1 MIFPHPKQGRA
12 RYLGLAFAGTQILA
26 LFAILLSAIGVPGQ
40 QASHPKTKQAPPSM
54 GVATGAAHAAIK
66 DSHSRP
72 ITAGGFVDDAPI
84 VFSDITKQAGLEKFL
99 HRSGSPDKKT
109 ILETVGSGVALLDY
123 DNDGWLD
130 IYLLNGS
137 TIAALK
143 GKETPPRAMLFHNN
157 HDGTF
162 SEVTAK
168 AGVAN
173 QRWGFGVAVGDYD
186 NDGWPDIYVANYGKN
201 RLYHNNHDGT
211 FTDVAEK
218 AGVALGGWST
228 GPTWGD
234 YDHDGLLDLFV
245 PGYLKFDLEHPPIA
259 GQGLIPASF
268 CQFRGIAVMCGPRG
282 LPGEPDH
289 LFHNNGDGTF
299 TDVSVQAGVSDPSGY
314 YGLAAVFV
322 DVDDDGW
329 VDLAVAN
336 DSVPNYLYR
345 NRRNGAFE
353 DISYASGFALSE
365 DGREQASMG
374 IAVGD
379 YNRDGKVDLFTTT
392 FSDDYK
398 TLYRNDG
405 ANNFTDVTYRVGLAG
420 PTIPF
425 LAWGTAFLDFDNDS
439 LLDIFI
445 VNGHVYPEVDRQD
458 WGTTWAE
465 RPQLFRN
472 LDGSK
477 FEEVPPATG
486 SGLAD
491 VITGRGAA
499 FGDLF
504 NTGQIDVVINNI
516 DSTPTLLGNVVKNG
530 NHWLTLKLIGGPKSP
545 RDAIGAKVFLT
556 AGGVRQRAEVVSGG
570 SYGSSSDPRVHFG
583 LGSATK
589 VDKIEIHWPSG
600 TRQKATVPGVDRIV
614 IIEEGKIT
622 AEGIYSDRPPNRWD
636 SRSAPST
643 QGSPAPRFLFCQRP
657 ETDESNIMGKIWHS
671 SYWKFW
677 HGRRWP
683 EELAL
688 LAVLLLSLC
697 QHFSFT

>member
-1 MIFPHPKQGRA
+1 
-12 RYLGLAFAGTQILA
+12 LSLAGSRI
-26 LFAILLSAIGVPGQ
+26 AILFSISFFPLVTNGQ
-40 QASHPKTKQAPPSM
+40 QQQKPEPSQGM
-54 GVATGAAHAAIK
+54 GVATGVAHAAVK
-66 DSHSRP
+66 DSQHRP
-72 ITAGGFVDDAPI
+72 ITAGGFVDNAPI
-84 VFSDITKQAGLEKFL
+84 VFTDATKEAGLDKFH
-99 HRSGSPDKKT
+99 HRSGTPGKAT
-109 ILETVGSGVALLDY
+109 IIETLGSGVALLDY

-130 IYLLNGS
+130 IFLLNGS
-137 TIAALK
+137 TIAALQ
-143 GKETPPRAMLFHNN
+143 GKESPPRAMLLHNN

-162 SEVTAK
+162 TDVTDK

-173 QRWGFGVAVGDYD
+173 ERWGFGVAVGDYD

-218 AGVALGGWST
+218 AGVTLGGWST

-234 YDHDGLLDLFV
+234 YDHDGRLDLFV
-245 PGYLKFDLEHPPIA
+245 PGYVKFDPDNPPIA
-259 GQGLIPASF
+259 GRGSIPANF

-282 LPGEPDH
+282 LPGEHDH

-299 TDVSVQAGVSDPSGY
+299 TDVSVKAGVSDRDGY

-336 DSVPNYLYR
+336 DSTPNYLYR
-345 NRRNGAFE
+345 NRHDGTFE
-353 DISYASGFALSE
+353 DVSYVSGFALSE

-379 YNRDGKVDLFTTT
+379 YNRDGKVDLFITT

-405 ANNFTDVTYRVGLAG
+405 GGNFSDVSYQSGLG
-420 PTIPF
+420 DPTIPF
-425 LAWGTAFLDFDNDS
+425 LAWGTGFLDFDNDG
-439 LLDIFI
+439 LLDLFI
-445 VNGHVYPEVDRQD
+445 ANGHVYPGVDRQD

-472 LDGSK
+472 LNGLK
-477 FEEVPPATG
+477 FQEVPPATG

-491 VITGRGAA
+491 VIPARGAA

-504 NTGQIDVVINNI
+504 NDGHIDVVLNNI
-516 DSTPTLLGNVVKNG
+516 DSTPTLLRNVVKNG
-530 NHWLTLKLIGGPKSP
+530 NHWLTLRLVGGLKSP

-556 AGGVRQRAEVVSGG
+556 AGGVRQRADVFSGG
-570 SYGSSSDPRVHFG
+570 SYGSSSDQRVHFG

-589 VDKIEIHWPSG
+589 VDRLEIQWPSG
-600 TRQKATVPGVDRIV
+600 TKQELSAPEIDRIV
-614 IIEEGKIT
+614 SVEEGK
-622 AEGIYSDRPPNRWD
+622 AGIE
-636 SRSAPST
+636 
-643 QGSPAPRFLFCQRP
+643 QVV
-657 ETDESNIMGKIWHS
+657 H
-671 SYWKFW
+671 
-677 HGRRWP
+677 
-683 EELAL
+683 
-688 LAVLLLSLC
+688 
-697 QHFSFT
+697 